1 MIHVLIHVKRSKI
14 MAVMVQP
21 LKRNPYFGSSNF
33 KTKKKD
39 ETGAF
44 QASSETQGQLVGAG
58 KSKQE

>member
-1 MIHVLIHVKRSKI
+1 
-14 MAVMVQP
+14 MVQP